1 MVHTKPPSTQ
11 PKFKTFVRYTFK
23 TQAFSVSAKDISAIE
38 HLLRKGKKQL
48 EVYEDPKVRDCW
60 VSKEMQEWDER
71 DRQRANSKPI

>member
-1 MVHTKPPSTQ
+1 MGEAGAAGTG
-11 PKFKTFVRYTFK
+11 KTV
-23 TQAFSVSAKDISAIE
+23 
-38 HLLRKGKKQL
+38 GKKQL